1 MCDGLFDSYF
11 LLEKSSLK
19 TLISFL
25 YTRNLPGSF
34 ECFCR
39 DGFRMEGDSC
49 LDVDECASGN
59 GGCHHHCINTEGSF
73 RCQCNDGFVVSKE
86 DERMCEDHDECGV
99 DNGGCQQLCVNK
111 QVSGR

>member
-1 MCDGLFDSYF
+1 M
-11 LLEKSSLK
+11 
-19 TLISFL
+19 
-25 YTRNLPGSF
+25 
-34 ECFCR
+34 
-39 DGFRMEGDSC
+39 
-49 LDVDECASGN
+49 DVDECASGN

-73 RCQCNDGFVVSKE
+73 RCQCNDGFVVSEE